1 METNCKRHD
10 GENSSHFY
18 ICHPSAFLFTNYKDT
33 TVAVKALT
41 EYAEQTYIEDIDMTV
56 RFHGTSLSGSLNVNS
71 TNRMVV
77 QRKDDVSLPN
87 EIRMVV
93 TGNGC
98 LMLQVCADN
107 LWLFLM
113 VNIHA
118 ILFNQQR
125 PIVSEESSTESN
137 SIRSKNFLENTK

>member
-1 METNCKRHD
+1 
-10 GENSSHFY
+10 
-18 ICHPSAFLFTNYKDT
+18 
-33 TVAVKALT
+33 
-41 EYAEQTYIEDIDMTV
+41 MTV

-77 QRKDDVSLPN
+77 QRKDDVSFPN
-87 EIRMVV
+87 VIRMVV

-118 ILFNQQR
+118 VLFNQQR
-125 PIVSEESSTESN
+125 EDQLFRKNHLQKVIALDQKISLKTQSE
-137 SIRSKNFLENTK
+137 